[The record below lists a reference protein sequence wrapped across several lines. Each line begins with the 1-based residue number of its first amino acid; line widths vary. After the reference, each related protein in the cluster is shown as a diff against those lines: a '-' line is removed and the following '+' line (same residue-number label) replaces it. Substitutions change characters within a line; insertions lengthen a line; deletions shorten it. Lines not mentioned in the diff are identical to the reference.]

1 MKYSTEKALEEIMR
15 RSRQIEVRRER
26 RSVRIY
32 SLASLLLIGT
42 LALLIFGMAGG
53 PVPTGG
59 QAVMGSFLLPALAGG
74 YVLTAVIAFTL
85 GVILTIKTK
94 KFRNTAGMMVPRES
108 DNDDSFKAG
117 QKALERGQ

>member
-32 SLASLLLIGT
+32 SLASLLLIGA
-42 LALLIFGMAGG
+42 LAVIISGMAGG
-53 PVPTGG
+53 PVPAGG
-59 QAVMGSFLLPALAGG
+59 QAVMGSFLLPAQAGG

-108 DNDDSFKAG
+108 DKEDSFKAD